1 MCSLGVGDANCSTSS
16 TKYEGV
22 KKIEA
27 VTVFE
32 LNAYVVNSTPQVTE
46 FCALK
51 KLIEAASDELNSG
64 RIIAEEQK
72 LPGAGC
78 PLKKVRKE

>member
-46 FCALK
+46 GLSAV
-51 KLIEAASDELNSG
+51 EAASDELNSG